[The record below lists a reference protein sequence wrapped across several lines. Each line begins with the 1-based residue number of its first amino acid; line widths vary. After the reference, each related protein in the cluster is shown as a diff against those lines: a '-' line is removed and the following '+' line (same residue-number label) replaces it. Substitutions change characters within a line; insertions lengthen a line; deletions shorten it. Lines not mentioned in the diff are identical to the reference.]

1 MATLLAHIQVKRGR
15 EAEFEAI
22 AAKLYAETHRNE
34 TGCLR
39 YEYWRGAEPGFYY
52 SLLSFDDFH
61 GFLRHQVSD
70 HHEEAS
76 PGIQD
81 ICADVKLEWVD
92 PIGESSPLPPTRM
105 QGLPEG
111 ADEKTTLYHK
121 LFAAVTQAW
130 WADEAGQGSADR
142 PADP

>member
-1 MATLLAHIQVKRGR
+1 MATLLAHIQVKPGS

-22 AAKLYAETHRNE
+22 AAELYRDTHRQE
-34 TGCLR
+34 KGCLR

-70 HHEEAS
+70 HHEAAS
-76 PGIQD
+76 PSIQE
-81 ICADVKLEWVD
+81 ICLSVKLEWVD
-92 PIGESSPLPPTRM
+92 PIGDSSPLPRTRM

-111 ADEKTTLYHK
+111 ADKKMTRYHE
-121 LFAAVTQAW
+121 LFAAVTQEW
-130 WADEAGQGSADR
+130 WST
-142 PADP
+142 

>member
-1 MATLLAHIQVKRGR
+1 MATLLAHIRVKEGR

-22 AAKLYAETHRNE
+22 AAKLYGETHRNE

-76 PGIQD
+76 PGIRD
-81 ICADVKLEWVD
+81 ICIDVKLEWVD
-92 PIGESSPLPPTRM
+92 PIGESSPLPATRM
-105 QGLPEG
+105 QEIPEG
-111 ADEKTTLYHK
+111 ADEKTMLYHK

-130 WADEAGQGSADR
+130 WRKE
-142 PADP
+142 